1 MTQQTTDV
9 NTAPIY
15 TGPLPHVQT
24 VERLPVTV
32 YEQSTEASRAI
43 AREIADLVRERAAAG
58 KTTVLGL
65 ATGSTPLGAPS
76 MISGRGTS
84 IPCSNKVCLWISSQS
99 RRCRVETQSSRL

>member
-32 YEQSTEASRAI
+32 SKS
-43 AREIADLVRERAAAG
+43 
-58 KTTVLGL
+58 
-65 ATGSTPLGAPS
+65 
-76 MISGRGTS
+76 SG
-84 IPCSNKVCLWISSQS
+84 
-99 RRCRVETQSSRL
+99 